1 MMTFKQYEK
10 GLGDSSKFVFTN
22 RNPDGRCTGDC
33 STRAISG
40 ALGIPYD
47 DALDE
52 QCAVAK
58 MTHYG
63 ITDSEV
69 VAGVLS
75 RHGWTGHKIGGAKA
89 GERRKS
95 VEDIALMYRHT
106 IVVIRAAHHWTM
118 ARYGVIEDIWNCSR
132 KTAYG
137 FYVKAD

>member
-1 MMTFKQYEK
+1 MTFKQYEK
-10 GLGDSSKFVFTN
+10 GLGDNAEFRFIN
-22 RNPDGRCTGDC
+22 RNPEGRCTGDC
-33 STRAISG
+33 STRVICG
-40 ALGIPYD
+40 ALWMKYD

-69 VAGVLS
+69 VSGVLF
-75 RHGWTGHKIGGAKA
+75 RHGWNGHKIGGAKA
-89 GERRKS
+89 GERRKT
-95 VEDIALMYRHT
+95 VGDIAKMYRHT

-118 ARYGVIEDIWNCSR
+118 ARCGVIEDIWNCSR

-137 FYVKAD
+137 YYVKED